1 MLFSLYSVLQPGC
14 SLHLHLHVSENP
26 YASGNIVSKESAPG
40 IIIASG
46 LVCFVERNCTLFG
59 TALLL
64 FTLDSVPQRPQ
75 RRHNSSRWFP
85 VVYFRAD
92 VQEIKYNGSLLH
104 ICSLLRSREAKNKNK
119 KSNPT
124 LRSQM
129 NNSNGFMLRRD

>member
-1 MLFSLYSVLQPGC
+1 MTWLLIKVLGIIGIRINSNNAVFPLFCLQPDC

-64 FTLDSVPQRPQ
+64 FTFSSVPQRPQ

-85 VVYFRAD
+85 VAYFRAD
-92 VQEIKYNGSLLH
+92 FQEIKYDGSLLH
-104 ICSLLRSREAKNKNK
+104 ICSLLRSREGKNKNK
-119 KSNPT
+119 I
-124 LRSQM
+124 
-129 NNSNGFMLRRD
+129 